1 MTTTAYRRRTDQL
14 REQIERASTRY
25 EERAEDRERTRQVL
39 HGQGVLYAD
48 TPERVTTRLAR
59 LGADWSQATAM
70 EATPRLP
77 TTGSSLSGLAPENFG
92 TDMLGL
98 ERLMGRNDLI
108 DVRFLESGYLAARS
122 VGRVVVRGPEAHV
135 GTGFLTSPSLM
146 LTNNHVLA
154 DPQEAE
160 RGVIEFNY
168 QAGVDGRTMTPIVFD
183 LEPGRFF
190 VTDRDLD
197 FTLVAVADR
206 GRGGESLKDI
216 SWLPLSEAQGKVILG
231 EMVNIIQHPNG
242 EPKQLAL
249 RENEVVDLLEDF
261 VHYSTD
267 TAPGSSGSPVYNDQW
282 EVVALHHA
290 GVPLK
295 DADGRFLSVDG
306 SLWRPEM
313 GESRLAWKANEG
325 VRISR
330 VLQAVRQAAVSGPA
344 GELRAG
350 LFEGV
355 AAAPAATV
363 GVGVAP
369 ETPSPSTN
377 GRAGS
382 TATVGAV
389 GAVEADGASRVT
401 VPVDVV
407 VTVQPRTAASAPPTA
422 APVGVGVTPGAP
434 PAATVIPVNGHVSP
448 AEADLRAGLTNLD
461 VGRERLYFDAD
472 ANRVAREA
480 YYAGLDGAGRAELGP
495 ALTDLLERTHERK
508 PAYKPMRMLYPW
520 VDLHPDKQLRSIYS
534 GQVFAPEEFIRA
546 DAAVETARIQR
557 WQELAFSEAFL
568 GGEALAAEM
577 EALEA
582 ALAFN
587 CEHVVPQS
595 WFAKREPMRGDLHH
609 LFACET
615 TCNSFRSNIP
625 YFDFTDPEEVSR
637 GSCGRRE
644 RQGFE
649 PSAGKGPVARATLY
663 FILRYPGLVGD
674 ADAELQPDQLAT
686 LVDWHEADPVGL
698 YEQHRNFAI
707 AEIQG
712 NRNPLVDHQEWA
724 RAIDFAHAW
733 S

>member
-1 MTTTAYRRRTDQL
+1 MTITAHRRRTDPAQQQL
-14 REQIERASTRY
+14 ERATARY
-25 EERAEDRERTRQVL
+25 EARGAARERTREVL
-39 HGQGVLYAD
+39 DGQGVLYAD
-48 TPERVTTRLAR
+48 AQERVTKRLAR
-59 LGADWSQATAM
+59 LGADWSQATAL
-70 EATPRLP
+70 EGTPRVP
-77 TTGSSLSGLAPENFG
+77 TTGRSLPGPAPETFG
-92 TDMLGL
+92 TDTLAL

-122 VGRVVVRGPEAHV
+122 VGRIVVRGADAHV
-135 GTGFLTSPSLM
+135 GTGFLTSPSLL

-160 RGVIEFNY
+160 HGVVEFNY
-168 QAGVDGRTMTPIVFD
+168 QAGIDGRTLAPVVFA

-206 GRGGESLKDI
+206 ARDGERLQDI

-249 RENEVVDLLEDF
+249 RENQVVDLLDDF
-261 VHYSTD
+261 VHYETD
-267 TAPGSSGSPVYNDQW
+267 TAPGSSGSPVFNDQW

-290 GVPLK
+290 GVPLQ

-306 SLWRPEM
+306 SPWRPEM
-313 GESRLAWKANEG
+313 GESRRAWKANEG

-330 VLQAVRQAAVSGPA
+330 VLQAVRQVPVSGPA

-350 LFEGV
+350 LFESVAPVPAAPDAPPPRIDGRAGFTAIVATDGASHMRVPLDVVITVEPRTASSAPPASAPVGNGV
-355 AAAPAATV
+355 APAA
-363 GVGVAP
+363 
-369 ETPSPSTN
+369 
-377 GRAGS
+377 
-382 TATVGAV
+382 
-389 GAVEADGASRVT
+389 
-401 VPVDVV
+401 
-407 VTVQPRTAASAPPTA
+407 PPTTA
-422 APVGVGVTPGAP
+422 VSS
-434 PAATVIPVNGHVSP
+434 NGHVSP
-448 AEADLRAGLTNLD
+448 AEADLNAGLTSLD
-461 VGRERLYFDAD
+461 VGRERPYFDAD
-472 ANRVAREA
+472 ADRVAREA
-480 YYAGLDGAGRAELGP
+480 YYAALDGTDRAERGP

-508 PAYKPMRMLYPW
+508 PVYKPIRMLYPW
-520 VDLHPDKQLRSIYS
+520 VDLHPDRQLHSIYS

-546 DAAVETARIQR
+546 DAAVEAARFQR
-557 WQELAFSEAFL
+557 WQELAFRESFLGSEAFD
-568 GGEALAAEM
+568 AEM

-582 ALAFN
+582 ALTFN

-625 YFDFTDPEEVSR
+625 YFDFADTEEAVRS
-637 GSCGRRE
+637 SCGRRE
-644 RQGFE
+644 HEGFE
-649 PSAGKGPVARATLY
+649 PSAGKGAVARATLY
-663 FILRYPGLVGD
+663 FILRYPGRVGD
-674 ADAELQPDQLAT
+674 TDAELQPDQLGT
-686 LVDWHEADPVGL
+686 LLIWHESDPVGL

-712 NRNPLVDHQEWA
+712 NRNPFVDHPEWA
-724 RAIDFAHAW
+724 RDIDFAHAW